1 MREWLAFLTGQA
13 ILLIDLIALL
23 TIVAGTLQAL
33 VGGARVAVLR
43 DGHLRREVWLRY
55 ARWLVAGLTFQ
66 LAADIVETSIAPE
79 WDDIGRVA
87 AIAII
92 RTGLNYFM
100 ERDLEDVRGRQRPVE
115 EG

>member
-1 MREWLAFLTGQA
+1 MLSSPSGHEQ
-13 ILLIDLIALL
+13 
-23 TIVAGTLQAL
+23 
-33 VGGARVAVLR
+33 R
-43 DGHLRREVWLRY
+43 DVWLRY

-66 LAADIVETSIAPE
+66 LAADIIETSIAPE